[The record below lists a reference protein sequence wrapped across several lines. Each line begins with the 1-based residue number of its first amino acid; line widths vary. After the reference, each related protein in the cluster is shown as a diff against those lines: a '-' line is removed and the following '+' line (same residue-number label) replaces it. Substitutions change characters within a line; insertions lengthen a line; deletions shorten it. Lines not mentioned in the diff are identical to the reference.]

1 LAAGS
6 KTATGIRLAIIFGF
20 TPRVGN
26 LMQVKHAGVV
36 GAGTMGA
43 AIAEVLAFNGIDVV
57 LKDLDADLVE
67 KGLGRVKA
75 HVDELVRFHAERPE
89 KELAR
94 IRDLGVNLTPEQ
106 VAAVQTKLAPKVSRQ
121 RGDEIIGRVHGTT
134 TWEPFKNADFVV
146 EAAFER
152 TEIKREVFEAL
163 DSVLPEYAILG
174 SNTSSLSITRL
185 ARGLRHAPQILV
197 THFFNPP
204 VTLPLVEVAGGV
216 ETREDVITDTI
227 DFLQGLKNHR
237 YPLVPIRVKE
247 SPAFVVNRLLVPV
260 LAEACFALQD
270 GLASA
275 RDIDQ
280 AMKAGAGMPMG
291 PFELADLVG
300 LDVTLEVLDTLQRE
314 FGDPKYRAPTML
326 RRLVDAGHLGRK
338 TGRGFYEYA

>member
-1 LAAGS
+1 
-6 KTATGIRLAIIFGF
+6 
-20 TPRVGN
+20 
-26 LMQVKHAGVV
+26 MQVKRAGVV

-57 LKDLDADLVE
+57 LKDLDGALVE
-67 KGLGRVKA
+67 KGLARVRQY
-75 HVDELVRFHAERPE
+75 VDELVRFHAERAD

-94 IRDLGVNLTPEQ
+94 IRDLGLELSEEQ
-106 VAAVQTKLAPKVSRQ
+106 VAAVRARLAPKVSRQ
-121 RGDEIIGRVHGTT
+121 RGDEVIGRVHGTT
-134 TWEPFKNADFVV
+134 SWDPFGNVDFVV
-146 EAAFER
+146 EAAFEKM
-152 TEIKREVFEAL
+152 EIKRQIFEAL
-163 DSVLPEYAILG
+163 DPVLPEFAILG
-174 SNTSSLSITRL
+174 SNTSSLSVTRL

-204 VTLPLVEVAGGV
+204 VTLPLIEVAGGV

-227 DFLQGLKNHR
+227 DFLQGLRNHR
-237 YPLVPIRVKE
+237 YPMVPIRVQE
-247 SPAFVVNRLLVPV
+247 SPAFVVNRLLIPV
-260 LAEACFALQD
+260 LAEACFVLQD

-300 LDVTLEVLDTLQRE
+300 LDVTLDVMETLYRE
-314 FGDPKYRAPTML
+314 FQDPKYRAPPML